1 MAKEVPRPHHALA
14 KIAEYADGLTDFL
27 SGEGW
32 SLAHCIRE
40 MAKGELSPEE
50 ADARMEELEG

>member
-1 MAKEVPRPHHALA
+1 MAQEVPRPHHALA
-14 KIAEYADGLTDFL
+14 KIAEYADALCDHSF
-27 SGEGW
+27 EGW

-40 MAKGELSPEE
+40 MAKGRLSPTE